1 LRRAHPSVDRVP
13 VETRLYLRHVDR
25 RQIFRQ
31 SVAVSI
37 GMDLRLVEII
47 RLGDEIVGD
56 IAGGIDVDVR
66 LADALEEPL
75 GLPCPRSSQAKAPEA
90 VRRRAQVDR
99 ENNAN
104 PGIAGVKDKSARERS
119 GNVKSG
125 FHPNDQKAK
134 GKERSRADR
143 RGRRENARRAPGR
156 AGCSN
161 ARSIVQEIVKV
172 LNRSLEVEAL
182 LSPICRRGNGKPHPA
197 AP

>member
-1 LRRAHPSVDRVP
+1 
-13 VETRLYLRHVDR
+13 
-25 RQIFRQ
+25 
-31 SVAVSI
+31 
-37 GMDLRLVEII
+37 MDLRLVEII

-143 RGRRENARRAPGR
+143 RGRREIARRARQGEP
-156 AGCSN
+156 AVLTL
-161 ARSIVQEIVKV
+161 ARSSR
-172 LNRSLEVEAL
+172 RSSRYWTAPLKL
-182 LSPICRRGNGKPHPA
+182 RLYCHPYA
-197 AP
+197 VGAMGSHIRQPPKHFHD